1 MQWRRGGGGGRCYY
15 FSVNLGFS
23 SFGVG
28 EWVLSKLL
36 VFHDIMKSYL
46 VSIYLVILAIS
57 GITYG
62 HLVTMATKACTYIL
76 L

>member
-1 MQWRRGGGGGRCYY
+1 ML
-15 FSVNLGFS
+15 N
-23 SFGVG
+23 
-28 EWVLSKLL
+28 KLL
-36 VFHDIMKSYL
+36 VFDDILKSYL
-46 VSIYLVILAIS
+46 VNIYLFILAIS